1 MVCWGGQSPPAHGCT
16 QGELRAELVPPHK
29 TNPFLIVAQVLG
41 QPGDSGFFFST
52 CVNDSEHSEG

>member
-1 MVCWGGQSPPAHGCT
+1 M
-16 QGELRAELVPPHK
+16 RAELVPPHK

-52 CVNDSEHSEG
+52 SLNDSEHSEG